1 MTKIAK
7 LVKILKEGGEDFS
20 FYPTTDKI
28 INLIKSRLGS
38 EYKSILDCGA
48 GNGATLSKLTEGK
61 KYAIEKSEILVCEMP
76 KDIFI
81 VGCDFHQN
89 VLIDKKVDIVFCNP
103 PYSEY
108 KEWAIKIINEANSS
122 KIFLVIPDRWKNQP
136 VILSAI
142 KDREAK
148 FEIIGNTDFL
158 DAERAA
164 RCNVDIIEISLTKSS
179 YYNEKGSPDV
189 DPFRLWVEAAFPIN
203 TRKEDKTGEKD
214 FSRKINELVPGRG
227 IISVLVELYDDDL
240 LKLQLNFKAISELDQ
255 SIFNELQIDFKSV
268 VNLLQRRIIG
278 LKEKYWREL
287 FKNLNTIT
295 DRLTKKSRE
304 KLLKTL
310 TDNISVDFQESNI
323 YSVVIWAIKNANSYF
338 DSQLIDVFMDL
349 SDKANL
355 VLYKSN
361 QSTWGKD
368 KWRFREE
375 MREGKIKNFGLD
387 YRCVISCHNTFNPSS
402 YGRYEYENG
411 IHNSVNSRLND
422 ILTIAHNL
430 SFLTTSSEK
439 SDQKQWEPGKE
450 QIFLMNDGEILM
462 SVRVY
467 MNGNLH
473 IKFNQKFLRNLNVE
487 FGRLKGWLRSSS
499 EASEELNIPEE
510 EAKMYF
516 KTNYVLEGSSL
527 PMLEYR
533 EAI

>member
-1 MTKIAK
+1 MKIAK
-7 LVKILKEGGEDFS
+7 LVRKLKDNDQDME
-20 FYPTTDKI
+20 FYPTSDKI
-28 INLIKSRLGS
+28 ISIIKTKLNS
-38 EYKSILDCGA
+38 EHESILDCGA
-48 GNGATLSKLTEGK
+48 GNGATLSKLTQGK
-61 KYAIEKSEILVCEMP
+61 KYAIEKSQILVKEMP
-76 KDIFI
+76 SDIFI
-81 VGCDFHQN
+81 IGCDFYEN
-89 VLIDKKVDIVFCNP
+89 VLIDKKVDVVFCNP

-108 KEWAIKIINEANSS
+108 KEWAIKIINEANAA

-136 VILSAI
+136 EILATI

-148 FEIIGNTDFL
+148 YNIIGNTDFL

-164 RCNVDIIEISLTKSS
+164 RCNVDIIEILLTSSS
-179 YYNEKGSPDV
+179 YHSRNSTPDV
-189 DPFRLWVEAAFPIN
+189 DPFFLWVQKEFPIN
-203 TRKEDKTGEKD
+203 TRKEDKAEYKD
-214 FSRKINELVPGRG
+214 FSKKINELVPVRG
-227 IISVLVELYDDDL
+227 LILALVELYNDDL
-240 LKLQLNFKAISELDQ
+240 FKLQLNFKAISELDQ